1 MTMSR
6 RTLGTAGLT
15 GTALAA
21 TAIANPAAAQSA
33 LEAITR
39 RGEIR
44 LGYIVSPPNT
54 SRDPRTNEVSGLY
67 ADAAKVIVSEMG
79 LRLVWVE
86 TTWGTFAAG
95 LQSGQFD
102 LSIAGTFA
110 TIRRAMAVDF
120 TNPIFYNGYS
130 GIARAN
136 ETRFRT
142 LQDLN
147 NPQVR
152 IAVVQGGAAE
162 DFLRRNLPRAQVV
175 ALGTGNL
182 TAPFVEVAS
191 NRADVGI
198 EDANTTAMFARQ
210 QPLVKDIFAEQPFNF
225 LPLAW
230 AVRKGNH
237 DVLGVINQ
245 GIENMMVSGRWAD
258 IARPY
263 GARGRFV
270 VKREMLP
277 WPSEA

>member
-1 MTMSR
+1 MTISR
-6 RTLGTAGLT
+6 RIFGTAGVA
-15 GTALAA
+15 GTAAA
-21 TAIANPAAAQSA
+21 AVAVTRSASAQSA
-33 LEAITR
+33 MDGIIR

-44 LGYIVSPPNT
+44 LGYILSPPNT
-54 SRDPRTNEVSGLY
+54 SRDPRTNEVTGLY
-67 ADAAKVIVSEMG
+67 ADAAKVIVAEAG

-110 TIRRAMAVDF
+110 TVRRALAVDF

-130 GIARAN
+130 GVARAN
-136 ETRFRT
+136 DGRFRT

-147 NPQVR
+147 NPGVR

-162 DFLRRNLPRAQVV
+162 DFVRRNLPRAQVV

-191 NRADVGI
+191 GRADVGI
-198 EDANTTAMFARQ
+198 EDANTTAMFVRQ
-210 QPLVKDIFAEQPFNF
+210 QPLVRDIFADQPFNF

-230 AVRKGNH
+230 AVRKGNQ
-237 DVLGVINQ
+237 DILGFINQ

-263 GARGRFV
+263 GVRGRFV
-270 VKREMLP
+270 VKREMIP